1 MSLPPQSPLDVLP
14 AALRA
19 LAAKGEIKRYR
30 KGTLLIQEGDFGE
43 SLYVM
48 LSGRVKVY
56 SIDDRDREMIF
67 GSYGP
72 GAYFGEMSLDGGPR
86 SANVATLE
94 ATTCVLIGRRTLL
107 QHISEHP
114 EFAFDLLSR
123 VIARA
128 RMATASARN
137 MALLDVYQRVVQLL
151 ESLAAPDPAAD
162 GSRLLT
168 ERLTH
173 GDISK
178 RVGCSREMISRLMK
192 DLVSG
197 GYLRVDS
204 GHRIVLLKNLP
215 GKW

>member
-1 MSLPPQSPLDVLP
+1 MPLQSQSPLDVLSVP
-14 AALRA
+14 LRV
-19 LAAKGEIKRYR
+19 LAEKGQIKRYR
-30 KGTLLIQEGDFGE
+30 KGTLLIQEGDFGD

-56 SIDDRDREMIF
+56 SVDERDREMIF

-72 GAYFGEMSLDGGPR
+72 GDYFGEMSLDGGPR

-94 ATTCVLIGRRTLL
+94 TSSCVVIGRRTLL

-128 RMATASARN
+128 RMATASARS
-137 MALLDVYQRVVQLL
+137 MALLDVYERLVQLL
-151 ESLAAPDPAAD
+151 DSLASPNGD
-162 GSRLLT
+162 GTRT
-168 ERLTH
+168 VAERLTH
-173 GDISK
+173 GDIKS

-192 DLVSG
+192 DLERG
-197 GYLRVDS
+197 GYVRVAP
-204 GHRIVLLKNLP
+204 GHRLILLRSLP